1 MHHCLSASVR
11 SMWVAAS
18 AVLVVLC
25 AGERVAAADAP
36 KLFSITPASGPSGT
50 AYPLRATLRGAGF
63 EPVGNSVR
71 FGPAQISDLSAA
83 DGSSIVFAVPK
94 LLPSRGEAP
103 PMVLPPGNYA
113 VTVTTKVGTSNA
125 LNFVLTD
132 GP

>member
-1 MHHCLSASVR
+1 
-11 SMWVAAS
+11 MWAATLVA
-18 AVLVVLC
+18 VPVVLC
-25 AGERVAAADAP
+25 AGERVTAAEAP
-36 KLFSITPASGPSGT
+36 KLFSITPASGPSGA
-50 AYPLRATLRGAGF
+50 AYPLQAMLHGADF
-63 EPVGNSVR
+63 EPAGNSVR
-71 FGPAQISDLSAA
+71 FGPVQISDLSSA

-94 LLPSRGEAP
+94 QLASRGEVP